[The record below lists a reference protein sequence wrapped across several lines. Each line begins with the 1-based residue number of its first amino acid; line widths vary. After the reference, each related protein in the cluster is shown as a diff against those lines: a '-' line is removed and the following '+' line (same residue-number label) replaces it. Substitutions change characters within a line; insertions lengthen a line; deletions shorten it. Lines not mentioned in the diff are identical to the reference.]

1 MILKNLNI
9 VNYKNIAEASV
20 TCSPRF
26 NCFIGNN
33 GVGKTNILDAV
44 YQLSMC
50 KSYFNLPDAQNIRH
64 GEAFFVIEGQYDYG
78 EEEIDVY
85 CGVKRG
91 QKKIFKKS
99 DLELFMRDRGSKID
113 LLNIQWIY
121 RAKKYYNMKPADIY
135 LMLIPIHY
143 KLSTELVKD
152 MVEAPGVEEFE
163 NVVIRTTYA
172 RHYNFKQ
179 NLTMEQMY
187 ADCLHHLYTA
197 DRRKNPYSV
206 SAINTYLFLKEEE
219 LKKLTT
225 VMECVRYG
233 LNPGETAAYIGG
245 RTR

>member
-1 MILKNLNI
+1 VINHYKKPFDL
-9 VNYKNIAEASV
+9 NYKS
-20 TCSPRF
+20 
-26 NCFIGNN
+26 
-33 GVGKTNILDAV
+33 
-44 YQLSMC
+44 
-50 KSYFNLPDAQNIRH
+50 
-64 GEAFFVIEGQYDYG
+64 AFFDRYSQISIGKLITARTTDELVENLKETEYYAPLKKIKDTDNVTLYDYNLALDLYYYTSTWK
-78 EEEIDVY
+78 E
-85 CGVKRG
+85 
-91 QKKIFKKS
+91 QKKILKKS

>member
-1 MILKNLNI
+1 
-9 VNYKNIAEASV
+9 
-20 TCSPRF
+20 
-26 NCFIGNN
+26 
-33 GVGKTNILDAV
+33 
-44 YQLSMC
+44 
-50 KSYFNLPDAQNIRH
+50 
-64 GEAFFVIEGQYDYG
+64 
-78 EEEIDVY
+78 
-85 CGVKRG
+85 
-91 QKKIFKKS
+91 
-99 DLELFMRDRGSKID
+99 
-113 LLNIQWIY
+113 
-121 RAKKYYNMKPADIY
+121 
-135 LMLIPIHY
+135 MLIPIHY

-179 NLTMEQMY
+179 NLAMEQMY

-219 LKKLTT
+219 MKKLTT

>member
-1 MILKNLNI
+1 
-9 VNYKNIAEASV
+9 
-20 TCSPRF
+20 
-26 NCFIGNN
+26 
-33 GVGKTNILDAV
+33 
-44 YQLSMC
+44 
-50 KSYFNLPDAQNIRH
+50 
-64 GEAFFVIEGQYDYG
+64 
-78 EEEIDVY
+78 
-85 CGVKRG
+85 
-91 QKKIFKKS
+91 
-99 DLELFMRDRGSKID
+99 
-113 LLNIQWIY
+113 
-121 RAKKYYNMKPADIY
+121 
-135 LMLIPIHY
+135 MLIPIHY

-197 DRRKNPYSV
+197 DRRKESV
-206 SAINTYLFLKEEE
+206 FGLRDQHLSLLKEEE